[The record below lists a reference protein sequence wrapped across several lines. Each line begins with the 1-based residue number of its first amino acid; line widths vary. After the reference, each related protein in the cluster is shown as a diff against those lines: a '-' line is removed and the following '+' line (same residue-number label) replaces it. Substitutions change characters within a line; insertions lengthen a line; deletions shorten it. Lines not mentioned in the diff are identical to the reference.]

1 MRMTI
6 LPWESGAESEMQT
19 PFLAGEFR
27 VFHDGRRSLQLHAKD
42 LNAVDEICVEP
53 RLIYSIKERG
63 SRSVGSMD
71 TLFFAHR
78 GSSHKYSENTRAAYL
93 QAIDEGADGIEC
105 DVHLSKDGIVVCHH
119 DPTVD
124 RTSDSSGL
132 VAGYTLAEMKAMD
145 FTGVVPSLVP
155 AEYGTENE
163 QLLSL
168 GELFA
173 LIEERGK
180 PIGLAIEIKHPSPY
194 GHLLEKGVLQVLA
207 AHGFDPQ
214 TGTAGSQGQIAVTL
228 MSFEPNSLRYL
239 ARTVSTA
246 LLCQLMTEVNPDYVQ
261 QLIDSGDV
269 GRAGV
274 YEVLYRSVPEGIE
287 LINAGGAGIVG
298 SGVAWTRANEHL
310 VRRWLEQGLKARI
323 WTVDRPADAQFL
335 VDLGVGE
342 LTSNR
347 PAELR
352 KELELS

>member
-1 MRMTI
+1 M
-6 LPWESGAESEMQT
+6 E
-19 PFLAGEFR
+19 
-27 VFHDGRRSLQLHAKD
+27 
-42 LNAVDEICVEP
+42 
-53 RLIYSIKERG
+53 
-63 SRSVGSMD
+63 

-124 RTSDSSGL
+124 RTSDSVGAVGSF
-132 VAGYTLAEMKAMD
+132 TLAELKAMD
-145 FTGVVPSLVP
+145 FTGVVPSMLP
-155 AEYGTENE
+155 AAYGSENE

-168 GELFA
+168 AELLD
-173 LIEERGK
+173 LIEEAGK
-180 PIGLAIEIKHPSPY
+180 PVGLAIEIKHPSPY
-194 GHLLEKGVLQVLA
+194 GHLLEKSVLQVLE
-207 AHGFDPQ
+207 AHSFDPE
-214 TGTAGSQGQIAVTL
+214 TGRAGSRGQIAATL
-228 MSFEPNSLRYL
+228 MSFEPDSLRYL
-239 ARTVSTA
+239 ARTVSTS
-246 LLCQLMTEVNPDYVQ
+246 LLCQLMTEVNPDHVR
-261 QLIDSGDV
+261 QLIDSGEL

-274 YEVLYRSVPEGIE
+274 YEVMYRSVAEGIE
-287 LINAGGAGIVG
+287 LIDAGGAGIVG

-310 VRRWLEQGLKARI
+310 VRRWLKRGLKARI

-352 KELELS
+352 KELELNERA